1 MVMTVIFILVLL
13 AGISLFVAVV
23 GSAFLK
29 RHSRRVGRPGEFY
42 ARSRDTGRSD
52 AGMEGMGVRGTGME
66 GMSARDM
73 GRSEIRAGDSGGRS
87 YQDYKERFRR
97 EFQEKVGAG
106 ARGAG
111 NIPAM
116 METPQREFIFKGP
129 GEPAGVK
136 SSSTWFFIT
145 ISVLIFVIFAAYFGI
160 KGYKNITAR
169 PNLYFC
175 ENVDYVKQKPIHKSN
190 TFTRGNVTI
199 FVKSR
204 TPFEQNTARV
214 DIYRIDI
221 KGLEPF
227 AGKEL
232 TIKPEWTSFSFKALF
247 DKLGVYS
254 VLVFNADGKLLN
266 QKKIYIVHDSHAYKP
281 VRE

>member
-29 RHSRRVGRPGEFY
+29 KHSRRVGRPGEFY

-52 AGMEGMGVRGTGME
+52 TGIGVRGTGME

-73 GRSEIRAGDSGGRS
+73 GRDEVRAGDSGGRS

-97 EFQEKVGAG
+97 EFQERVGAG
-106 ARGAG
+106 ARSAG

-116 METPQREFIFKGP
+116 REAPQREFIYKGP
-129 GEPAGVK
+129 GEPVGIK
-136 SSSTWFFIT
+136 SSANWFFIT
-145 ISVLIFVIFAAYFGI
+145 IGVLIFVIFGTYFGA

-175 ENVDYVKQKPIHKSN
+175 EYVDYIKQKPIRKSN

-227 AGKEL
+227 ASQEL
-232 TIKPEWTSFSFKALF
+232 PIKPEWTSFSFEALF

-266 QKKIYIVHDSHAYKP
+266 QKKIYIVHDSYAYKP

>member
-1 MVMTVIFILVLL
+1 MVMTVVFILVLL

-29 RHSRRVGRPGEFY
+29 KHSRRPGELH
-42 ARSRDTGRSD
+42 ARSRDTGRRD
-52 AGMEGMGVRGTGME
+52 TGMDSLGVRGPGVEGMG
-66 GMSARDM
+66 ARDT
-73 GRSEIRAGDSGGRS
+73 GRPVIGPGDSGGRS

-97 EFQEKVGAG
+97 EFQERVGESAQ
-106 ARGAG
+106 RVG

-116 METPQREFIFKGP
+116 REAPQREFVFKGP
-129 GEPAGVK
+129 GEPAGIK
-136 SSSTWFFIT
+136 SSANWFFIT
-145 ISVLIFVIFAAYFGI
+145 VGVLIFVIFGTYFGV

-175 ENVDYVKQKPIHKSN
+175 ENVDYVKLKPIHKSN

-204 TPFEQNTARV
+204 NPFEQNTARV
-214 DIYRIDI
+214 DIYRIGI

-254 VLVFNADGKLLN
+254 VMVYNADGKLLN
-266 QKKIYIVHDSHAYKP
+266 QKKVYIVHDSYAYKP

>member
-29 RHSRRVGRPGEFY
+29 RHSRRVGRSGEFY

-52 AGMEGMGVRGTGME
+52 AGME

-87 YQDYKERFRR
+87 YQDYKEHFRR

-145 ISVLIFVIFAAYFGI
+145 ISVLIFVMFAAYFGI
-160 KGYKNITAR
+160 RGYKNITAR

-266 QKKIYIVHDSHAYKP
+266 QKKIYIVHDSYAYKP